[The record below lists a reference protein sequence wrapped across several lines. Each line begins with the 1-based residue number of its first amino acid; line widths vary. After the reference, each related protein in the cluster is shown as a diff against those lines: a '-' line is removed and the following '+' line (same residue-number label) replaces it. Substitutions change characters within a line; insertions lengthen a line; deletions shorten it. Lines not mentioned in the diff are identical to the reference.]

1 MLLGAHMSIA
11 GGVDKAILRGEQVG
25 CDVIQLFTKNN
36 NRWMAKPLTEES
48 IEAFRKNISE
58 TGIVPFAS
66 HDAYLINLAA
76 ADPEI
81 YRKSMEAFLDEMDR
95 AEMLGIPGLVFHPG
109 SHVGSGEKE
118 GIKKI
123 AESLRGLLD
132 ERPGY
137 KVKLLLETTAGQGS
151 SIGYRFEHLAEIME
165 KVNEPDRLGVC
176 FDTCHVFAAGYDI
189 SNKKGYDK
197 IFKNFDNIVG
207 FQTIEGF
214 HLNDSKKGLG
224 SRVDRHEHIGKGEL
238 GIKAFELLMNDKR
251 FENVPM
257 VLETPKGP
265 DMEED
270 RINLKVL
277 RGLIKKGLD

>member
-1 MLLGAHMSIA
+1 MSVA
-11 GGVDKAILRGEQVG
+11 GGVDKAVLRGKKVG

-36 NRWMAKPLTEES
+36 NRWKSKPITEEG
-48 IEAFRKNISE
+48 IEAFKKNVSE
-58 TGIVPFAS
+58 TGILPFAS

-76 ADPEI
+76 PDPEI
-81 YRKSMEAFLDEMDR
+81 YRKSLESFLDEMDR
-95 AEMLGIPGLVFHPG
+95 AELLGIPGLVFHPG

-123 AESLRGLLD
+123 AESLRRLLD
-132 ERPGY
+132 ERPDY

-165 KVNEPDRLGVC
+165 KVNEPERLGVC

-197 IFKNFDNIVG
+197 TFKDFEDIVG
-207 FQTIEGF
+207 LQYIEGF

-238 GIKAFELLMNDKR
+238 GTKSI
-251 FENVPM
+251 
-257 VLETPKGP
+257 
-265 DMEED
+265 
-270 RINLKVL
+270 
-277 RGLIKKGLD
+277 

>member
-1 MLLGAHMSIA
+1 MSA
-11 GGVDKAILRGEQVG
+11 TGGVDKAILRGEQVG
-25 CDVIQLFTKNN
+25 CDVVQLFTKNN

-48 IEAFRKNISE
+48 IEAFKKNISQ

-66 HDAYLINLAA
+66 HDAYLINFAA
-76 ADPEI
+76 TDPEI

-123 AESLRGLLD
+123 AESLRRLLD
-132 ERPGY
+132 ERPDY
-137 KVKLLLETTAGQGS
+137 QVKLLLETTAGQGS
-151 SIGYRFEHLAEIME
+151 SIGYKFEHLAEIME
-165 KVNEPDRLGVC
+165 KVNEPERLGVC

-197 IFKNFDNIVG
+197 TFKDFDNIVEL
-207 FQTIEGF
+207 QNIEGF

-224 SRVDRHEHIGKGEL
+224 SRVDRHQHIGKGEL
-238 GIKAFELLMNDKR
+238 GLKAFECLMNDKR
-251 FENVPM
+251 FENIPM

-277 RGLIKKGLD
+277 RGLIKK

>member
-1 MLLGAHMSIA
+1 MSTA

-36 NRWMAKPLTEES
+36 NRWMSKPLAEES
-48 IEAFRKNISE
+48 IEAFKKNISR
-58 TGIVPFAS
+58 TGILPFAS

-76 ADPEI
+76 TDPKI
-81 YRKSMEAFLDEMDR
+81 YRKSIEAFLDEMDR
-95 AEMLGIPGLVFHPG
+95 AEMLDIPGLVFHPG

-123 AESLRGLLD
+123 AESLRRLLD

-151 SIGYRFEHLAEIME
+151 SIGCKFEHLVEIME

-197 IFKNFDNIVG
+197 TFKDFENIVG
-207 FQTIEGF
+207 LQTIEGF
-214 HLNDSKKGLG
+214 HLNDSKKALG
-224 SRVDRHEHIGKGEL
+224 SKVDRHEHIGKGAL
-238 GIKAFELLMNDKR
+238 GIKAFECLMNDER
-251 FENVPM
+251 FENIPM

-270 RINLKVL
+270 RINLKIL
-277 RGLIKKGLD
+277 RGLIKRK

>member
-1 MLLGAHMSIA
+1 MLLGAHMSVA
-11 GGVDKAILRGEQVG
+11 GGVDKAILKGEQVG

-36 NRWMAKPLTEES
+36 NRWMAKPLTRES
-48 IEAFRKNISE
+48 IEAFKKNISR
-58 TGIVPFAS
+58 TGIFPFAS

-76 ADPEI
+76 TDPEI
-81 YRKSMEAFLDEMDR
+81 YRKSMEAFLDELDR
-95 AEMLGIPGLVFHPG
+95 AEMLDIPGLVFHPG

-123 AESLRGLLD
+123 AESLRRLLD

-151 SIGYRFEHLAEIME
+151 SIGYWFEHLAEIME
-165 KVNEPDRLGVC
+165 KVNEPERLGVC

-197 IFKNFDNIVG
+197 TFKDFEDIVG
-207 FQTIEGF
+207 LQYIEGF

-224 SRVDRHEHIGKGEL
+224 SRFDRHEHIGKGEL
-238 GIKAFELLMNDKR
+238 GIKAFELLMNDER
-251 FENVPM
+251 FESTPM
-257 VLETPKGP
+257 ALETPKGP

-270 RINLKVL
+270 RMNLKVL
-277 RGLIKKGLD
+277 RGLIRKSD